1 MQYSA
6 TTVASV
12 AAVLWTAYLV
22 ICRVRDY
29 ARMRHIPGP
38 FWAHWTDLWLM
49 RAQFSGKLSF
59 ILQDLNKKH
68 GPIVRIAPNW
78 VLCGD
83 GAKLRVLWA
92 ARSHWKRGL
101 WYLGLRFDPYSDSVF
116 TALDD
121 KYHDTLRAKLAAGYA
136 GKDVDGVEDV
146 IDERVEALVHLL
158 ETRYLATGSEYK
170 TVDLARKVQY
180 FTLDVI
186 SALGFGKKFG
196 YLEADADTMRYIE
209 ITEKTLPSLLVIAL
223 QPWMLRILQSS
234 TLKFFMPSSK
244 DIIGIGDVMRRA
256 AEAVEERY
264 GEKPVVKRD
273 ILGSFVSHGLT
284 KEEAEGETTV
294 QIIAGSDSTAAA
306 IRTTML
312 FIMTNPHVYAR
323 LRAEIDTGVAEGRI
337 SSPIT
342 DAEARKFEYLQAVIR
357 EGIRIYPPATGLLP
371 KVSDKDEV
379 IYGMHIPAGTNVA
392 WSPFAVMRQTEVF
405 GADADMFRPER
416 WLGISK
422 EQYRVMDTQ
431 VMLDFGVGSRWEC
444 LGKNIAMLELNKVY
458 VELLRRF
465 DFTIVDPAKP
475 WTTENFAVH
484 IQKEFNV
491 KVTRRAAPA

>member
-83 GAKLRVLWA
+83 GATLRVLWA

-158 ETRYLATGSEYK
+158 ETRYLSTGSEYK

-379 IYGMHIPAGTNVA
+379 ICGMRIPAGTNVA